1 MGLMEKPSVY
11 LMPGAHESSGA
22 WKLVALLTLTAA
34 SSYLCRVNISIT
46 GALMMPEFGIS
57 QIEMGRLFSG
67 FMLGYTLFQVPAGLL
82 ADRYGARRVLFLSA
96 LWWVAGSLIIALLG
110 WQSLRHVL
118 PGTVAVLFGME
129 FLLGVGEA
137 PTFPAAGQGVARWVP
152 SSSHG
157 RANGLVI
164 AGVAIGS
171 ALAPLLLSFV
181 MVHWG
186 WPSAI
191 VVSAIPAMIAAIAWW
206 RVRESSRKA
215 VPARRAQSGRPI
227 RRFRWSR
234 GFSLLTISY
243 TLQGYVSFVFV
254 YWFYLYLVQVRHFNM
269 VRAGLLS
276 SLPWILSIVSI
287 PLGGYLSDRLLSTFL
302 GRRWG
307 RRGIPIAALTA
318 AAILVVAGARSSS
331 NDAAVVCLTLAA
343 ALVLCVEGPFWA
355 TMMEIAGTRAGVAGG
370 ILNMGGNL
378 GGIVSPALTPLIAA
392 HFGWQR
398 ALDVAA
404 LMACVS
410 ACLWLGVSPAPP
422 DAGLM

>member
-1 MGLMEKPSVY
+1 MEKPSVY
-11 LMPGAHESSGA
+11 LTPGAHESSGA
-22 WKLVALLTLTAA
+22 WKLVGLLTLTAA

-46 GALMMPEFGIS
+46 GAMMMPEFGIS

-96 LWWVAGSLIIALLG
+96 LWWVAGSLFIALLG
-110 WQSLRHVL
+110 WQSLREVL

-191 VVSAIPAMIAAIAWW
+191 VVSAIPAMVVAIAWA
-206 RVRESSRKA
+206 RVRESPRKA
-215 VPARRAQSGRPI
+215 APARRAQSGRSI

-269 VRAGLLS
+269 VRAGILS

-307 RRGIPIAALTA
+307 RRSIPIVALTT

-331 NDAAVVCLTLAA
+331 NNAAVVCLTLAA

-355 TMMEIAGTRAGVAGG
+355 TMMEIAGSRAGVAGG

-410 ACLWLGVSPAPP
+410 ACLWLGVSPAAP
-422 DAGLM
+422 DAGTTTS